1 MCVCVDYIRVDGW
14 LADGCAGAG
23 GFQLLHAV
31 YAVECFLANLRKRK
45 CNFHLVFFEGT
56 ICAPLDLDSPSI

>member
-1 MCVCVDYIRVDGW
+1 MADGGGVFFLS
-14 LADGCAGAG
+14 LAD

-31 YAVECFLANLRKRK
+31 YAVECFLANLKKRK

-56 ICAPLDLDSPSI
+56 CVPRSRRSGG